1 LSSDGLTGEA
11 EAASNKMTRHRW
23 VICALLFFATTINY
37 VDRQVIGILK
47 PTLSAEFGWSET
59 DYADIVFAF
68 QAAYA
73 LGLLLVGR
81 FIDKVGVKWGYAI
94 AVAVWSLFGMA
105 HAAAYSVATFA
116 MARFGLGVGEAGNFP
131 AAIRSTADWFP
142 KKERAFATGIFNS
155 GSNIGAI
162 ITPLLVPILVL
173 DLALGWQGAFIITG
187 ALGFVWLL
195 FWWMVYRDPENN
207 PQVNAAELAHIR
219 SDPVEKETPIAWG
232 ELFKHRQT
240 WAFATGKFLTD
251 PIWWFFLFWLP
262 DFFGKNYGLDLKTF
276 GPALIAIYLLADVG
290 SIGGGWLSSAL
301 IKRGWSVNKGR
312 KTAMLIC
319 ALCVL
324 PVSLAIYAE
333 NLYIA
338 VGIIGLAAAAHQGW
352 SANLFTLASD
362 VMPRRAVGS
371 VVGIGGMAGA
381 IGGMMM
387 AKYAGYVLENVGSY
401 TPIFLLI
408 GSMYLIALAI
418 IHLLIP
424 RLESARID
432 D

>member
-1 LSSDGLTGEA
+1 
-11 EAASNKMTRHRW
+11 MTRHRW

-37 VDRQVIGILK
+37 IDRQVIGILK

-73 LGLLLVGR
+73 IGLLLVGR
-81 FIDKVGVKWGYAI
+81 FIDKAGVKWGYAI

-116 MARFGLGVGEAGNFP
+116 MARFGLGIGEAGNFP
-131 AAIRSTADWFP
+131 AAIRSAADWFP
-142 KKERAFATGIFNS
+142 KKERALATGIFNS
-155 GSNIGAI
+155 GSNVGAI
-162 ITPLLVPILVL
+162 LTPLVVPFIVI
-173 DLALGWQGAFIITG
+173 DLALGWQGAFLITG
-187 ALGFVWLL
+187 ALGLVWLL
-195 FWWMVYRDPENN
+195 FWWMIYRDPENN
-207 PQVNAAELAHIR
+207 PKVGAAELAHIR
-219 SDPVEKETPIAWG
+219 SDPAEKDTPIAWS
-232 ELFKHRQT
+232 ELLKYRQT
-240 WAFATGKFLTD
+240 WAFAAGKFLTD

-290 SIGGGWLSSAL
+290 SIGGGWLSSWL
-301 IKRGWSVNKGR
+301 IKRGWSINRGR
-312 KTAMLIC
+312 KTAMLLC

-338 VGIIGLAAAAHQGW
+338 VAIIGLAAAAHQGW
-352 SANLFTLASD
+352 SANLFTLVSD

-381 IGGMMM
+381 IGGMLM

-418 IHLLIP
+418 IHMLAP
-424 RLESARID
+424 RMEPAHIGG
-432 D
+432 

>member
-1 LSSDGLTGEA
+1 MTPARPADA
-11 EAASNKMTRHRW
+11 PRMTRHRW

-59 DYADIVFAF
+59 DYADIVFWF

-73 LGLLLVGR
+73 IGLVTVGR
-81 FIDKVGVKWGYAI
+81 LIDRVGVKWGYAL

-105 HAAAYSVATFA
+105 HAAAYSIATFA
-116 MARFGLGVGEAGNFP
+116 MARFGLGLGEAGNFP
-131 AAIRSTADWFP
+131 AAVRATADWFP

-155 GSNIGAI
+155 GSNVGAI
-162 ITPLLVPILVL
+162 LTPLLVPIIVI

-187 ALGFVWLL
+187 ALGFVWVAL
-195 FWWMVYRDPENN
+195 WWLIYREPEGNAR
-207 PQVNAAELAHIR
+207 VNAAELAHIR
-219 SDPVEKETPIAWG
+219 SDPVEATTPIAWG
-232 ELFKHRQT
+232 TLLKHRQT

-290 SIGGGWLSSAL
+290 SIAGGWFSSFL
-301 IKRGWSVNKGR
+301 IKRGWSVNAGR
-312 KTAMLIC
+312 KTAMLLC
-319 ALCVL
+319 AVCVL

-333 NLYIA
+333 NLGVA

-352 SANLFTLASD
+352 SANLFTLVSD
-362 VMPRRAVGS
+362 LMPRRAVAS
-371 VVGIGGMAGA
+371 VVGLGGMAGA
-381 IGGMMM
+381 IGGMLM

-401 TPIFLLI
+401 TPIFLAI

-418 IHLLIP
+418 IHVLVP
-424 RLESARID
+424 RLEPARID
-432 D
+432 A